1 FNPEQNTDLA
11 GYVGGYLGLKVG
23 TGAKKVAKKTPTIS
37 MEQEGV
43 REVAEKQ
50 AVEETTTKETKPVRK
65 GIKLAERL
73 GDAAKKISEKVKQM
87 KPVLE
92 GKTYKTLKDLAPD
105 DTQRMFGIAP
115 KPGNLSKADVKNAQ
129 AFIMKNADILLA
141 MLPEG
146 TTVGG
151 KATGVQKVLLDAF
164 YTKGRRVKAAKT
176 GSTQGL
182 ATQNKKPNIKA
193 SEFLEVFG

>member
-1 FNPEQNTDLA
+1 MEVASEAIEPLMKHIQAFNPEQNTDLA

-37 MEQEGV
+37 MEKEGV

-50 AVEETTTKETKPVRK
+50 AVEETSKKEAPVRK

-73 GDAAKKISEKVKQM
+73 GDDAKKISEKVKKM

-105 DTQRMFGIAP
+105 DTQRMFGITP
-115 KPGNLSKADVKNAQ
+115 KPGNLTKADVKNAQ
-129 AFIMKNADILLA
+129 AFIRKNADILLA

-146 TTVGG
+146 TTVG
-151 KATGVQKVLLDAF
+151 LSL
-164 YTKGRRVKAAKT
+164 
-176 GSTQGL
+176 
-182 ATQNKKPNIKA
+182 IHI
-193 SEFLEVFG
+193 